1 MTGYELTRNWY
12 NYKFENVGKVKS
24 IHSDLYFY
32 IIDLWNRL
40 GQKEN
45 FGLPTSITMELMG
58 IGSYNTYKKALQ
70 DLINF
75 GFIKVVQESANQY
88 QSKII
93 ALSNY
98 DKATDK
104 SLDKAHNKA
113 TDKSL
118 DESCDKP
125 TDTIIEQRN
134 KETNEPLNNETIIII
149 ENEFS
154 QTQKPKSFKQ
164 WSLEDFKKEM
174 TKFKP
179 NYTTEILM
187 QFYDYWREL
196 TPSGKMRLQ
205 LEKSWQTDLRIEK
218 WFKNSH
224 NFASKNQM
232 PNPKEQMKG
241 AFETA
246 AIRTLEKIKNGQL

>member
-45 FGLPTSITMELMG
+45 FGLPTSVTMELMG

-70 DLINF
+70 DLIDF

-93 ALSNY
+93 AISNI

-104 SLDKAHNKA
+104 SLDKAHTKA

-118 DESCDKP
+118 DKAS
-125 TDTIIEQRN
+125 DTIIEQRN
-134 KETNEPLNNETIIII
+134 KETKKQINNIPSLK
-149 ENEFS
+149 EFGE
-154 QTQKPKSFKQ
+154 FA
-164 WSLEDFKKEM
+164 M
-174 TKFKP
+174 TKNNLFDNKLDKTKIVIKYESWITNNWKDGNDKP
-179 NYTTEILM
+179 
-187 QFYDYWREL
+187 
-196 TPSGKMRLQ
+196 
-205 LEKSWQTDLRIEK
+205 
-218 WFKNSH
+218 
-224 NFASKNQM
+224 
-232 PNPKEQMKG
+232 
-241 AFETA
+241 
-246 AIRTLEKIKNGQL
+246 IKNWKSKLLNTLQYLCSEDIVKTPQNNFKSKAL